1 MKRIGEDLSD
11 EEINEMLSEADIDGD
26 GCIEFHGNKTI
37 VNPFGAHKSLAWS
50 IRWLIIK

>member
-26 GCIEFHGNKTI
+26 GCIEFHGKI
-37 VNPFGAHKSLAWS
+37 
-50 IRWLIIK
+50 LIISF